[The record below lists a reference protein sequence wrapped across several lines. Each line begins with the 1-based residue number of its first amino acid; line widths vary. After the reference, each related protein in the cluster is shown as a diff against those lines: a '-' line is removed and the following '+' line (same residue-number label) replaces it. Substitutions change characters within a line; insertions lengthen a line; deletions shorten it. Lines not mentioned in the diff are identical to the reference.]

1 MIAGAA
7 RGMRAPPIARSIF
20 LLVIASVA
28 AATLVMFAITFS
40 GPPPRAAPLSVDA
53 LAATIA
59 TGAPPPMRDQHLTRR
74 IQPGEPAP
82 RAGERRASGAEAVLA
97 QRLGVGADTVR
108 IFAREPQHP
117 AAELRGAFTAGQRTA
132 AGWRVVATVPGSWMT
147 AWHWT
152 TLGAMAGLFLVLGL
166 VGWRIAR
173 AISHPIARLAEGAT
187 QLRPGRELVIPDE
200 GPAEVR
206 VLAGAVRSMQARLAR
221 HADERGAM
229 LAAIAHDL
237 GTPLSRVA
245 FWIEQLPDAARDR
258 AAGDIEEMRG
268 MLSAALSFARESRI
282 AGGEARVDL
291 GSLIEVLAEDMAA
304 TGQPVTAASVPRAIV
319 RGDPAALRRL
329 FANLAD
335 NAVRYG
341 GRAAIAWREDAGTVT
356 VTIDDEGAG
365 FPATGRE
372 RLLEPF
378 VRGDPS
384 RNRATGGTGLGLA
397 IARAL
402 AEAHGGALALEDGPS
417 GGRVRVTLPAG

>member
-1 MIAGAA
+1 MSAV
-7 RGMRAPPIARSIF
+7 RRAPSIALSIS

-40 GPPPRAAPLSVDA
+40 GPPPRAAPLSIEA
-53 LAATIA
+53 LARTIA
-59 TGAPPPMRDQHLTRR
+59 TGAPPPMREQRLTRR
-74 IQPGEPAP
+74 IEASEPAP
-82 RAGERRASGAEAVLA
+82 RTGERRAPAAEALLA
-97 QRLGVGADTVR
+97 RALDTSTESVR
-108 IFAREPQHP
+108 VFAREPQHP
-117 AAELRGAFTAGQRTA
+117 ASELRGAFTAARRTTT
-132 AGWRVVATVPGSWMT
+132 GWQVVATAPGSWMT
-147 AWHWT
+147 AWHWA
-152 TLGAMAGLFLVLGL
+152 TLGAMAGLLGVLGL
-166 VGWRIAR
+166 TGWWIAR
-173 AISHPIARLAEGAT
+173 AISRPIARLADAAA
-187 QLRPGRELVIPDE
+187 QVRPGREMAIPGD

-206 VLAGAVRSMQARLAR
+206 TLAGAVRTMQGRLAR
-221 HADERGAM
+221 QADERGAM

-245 FWIEQLPDAARDR
+245 FWIEQLPDTARDR
-258 AAGDIEEMRG
+258 AAADIEEMRG
-268 MLSAALSFARESRI
+268 MLSAALSFARESRV

-291 GSLIEVLAEDMAA
+291 GSLIEALADDMAA
-304 TGQPVTAASVPRAIV
+304 TGQAVTVAPGPRVVV

-335 NAVRYG
+335 NAIRYG
-341 GRAAIAWREDAGTVT
+341 GRAAIGWQGTSDAVT
-356 VTIDDEGAG
+356 VTIDDAGPG

-402 AEAHGGALALEDGPS
+402 AEAHGGALALEDGPA
-417 GGRVRVTLPAG
+417 GGRVCVTLPAG